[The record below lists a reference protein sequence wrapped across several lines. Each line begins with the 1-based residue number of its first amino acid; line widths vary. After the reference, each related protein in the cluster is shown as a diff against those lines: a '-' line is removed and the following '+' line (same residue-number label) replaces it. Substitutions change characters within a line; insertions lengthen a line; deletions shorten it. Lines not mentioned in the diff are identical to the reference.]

1 MIVEQPQEVQELPEY
16 QRLIE
21 VGNERGTL
29 AFGEIVEALAEHE
42 LEPDAMDAVK
52 GMIEAEGIEIGPS
65 PQEADH
71 IAAFALPIDDLDL
84 TVRSYNCLKR
94 EGIHTV
100 GELIGRSEAD
110 LLDIRNFGAK
120 SIDEVKV
127 KLVTLGLAL
136 KDSPPG
142 FDPGA
147 AVYFS
152 DDEDDDDLGY
162 VEDEQL

>member
-1 MIVEQPQEVQELPEY
+1 MARIEPAARGQEAEAPATHGMENI
-16 QRLIE
+16 LIE
-21 VGNERGTL
+21 
-29 AFGEIVEALAEHE
+29 E
-42 LEPDAMDAVK
+42 LEL
-52 GMIEAEGIEIGPS
+52 G
-65 PQEADH
+65 
-71 IAAFALPIDDLDL
+71 
-84 TVRSYNCLKR
+84 VRSYNCLKR

-147 AVYFS
+147 AVYFN
-152 DDEDDDDLGY
+152 DEDDDDDLGY

>member
-1 MIVEQPQEVQELPEY
+1 
-16 QRLIE
+16 
-21 VGNERGTL
+21 
-29 AFGEIVEALAEHE
+29 
-42 LEPDAMDAVK
+42 
-52 GMIEAEGIEIGPS
+52 
-65 PQEADH
+65 
-71 IAAFALPIDDLDL
+71 
-84 TVRSYNCLKR
+84 
-94 EGIHTV
+94 
-100 GELIGRSEAD
+100 ELIGRSEAD

-152 DDEDDDDLGY
+152 DEDDDDDLGY
-162 VEDEQL
+162 AEDEQL